1 MNAIYKVIWNDAI
14 RQYQV
19 VNELCRSRRKACS
32 VKAVHTESASGS
44 HSVVSSLKRGALIAG
59 TTLALLTAWAGA
71 AQANP
76 VNISGSFTWNIGTN
90 LITGADDPVFDL
102 SNTPVEDLP
111 GEDEVFRVYIGEN
124 TTLIGFSENIQNQDE
139 SSTAGL
145 IYVPDG
151 YFQQWNPSSLVFNIN
166 GQDTN
171 ELTEGTTLA
180 DFTYALKG
188 NWDFSEDENGRLMV
202 GLSRQLRTIALK
214 SQIGVGQHIS
224 ASEQESA
231 DLSASITGSGNISFG
246 FTAQNEGQE
255 GWLILNDF
263 EDAQSANDYTGSTWV
278 GYNDQGQASDSVHLI
293 FGKDKAFG
301 NTNLLNVHENSEV
314 RFGGMEGDQAYTQ
327 TVGGLS
333 GAGTLALGSAAQLT
347 LAQSVQQGII
357 DNESDKIAIQND
369 ITGTGATGSTSGAV
383 FNIELS
389 GEVGGYEVVFADQD
403 VDGEDFT
410 GLITLKNG
418 AVTAY
423 RDDRSDSVG
432 DYDFEKVNQILTGS
446 TLQLKDNAWLKIDET
461 GSVNN
466 LIVSNGVGGL
476 EYSGLANVGDDEYAL
491 KVTGDL
497 TLDGDA
503 TVYIEDLDFDLMKGE
518 AQDRNLLAADDG
530 FRTHLID
537 VEGTSITNG
546 HSFTLD
552 ERNQQENQVSYI
564 TQGEGENKE
573 TVAKGTWEL
582 ENTLRDNG
590 DGTFDLAY
598 TLTKVEV
605 LDGKTLQLTGE
616 ANATEVQNF
625 IAQITDADGTGN
637 VEFSAGEGASGSGT
651 VIEVGYQS
659 GEGVDAVYNDYTG
672 TTTVTEGTTVVLI
685 RDSGFGDTS
694 ELLAQGDVTLSDGIK
709 QTIHGINSNGSGTI
723 TLNEN
728 SELTLDADSAQTINN
743 VIAGTGDL
751 IVDLGSSG
759 NSLIFKNDQ
768 QGNRFTGDLT
778 LSNGRFSLG
787 EGQNADIAANAGIVL
802 NSGAAFDLGT
812 GSQTIK
818 ELTVKESARLE
829 SSALVIG
836 SQTPAH
842 TVDGNI
848 QLNADTTLTLTGISV
863 EEDLSLVDYD
873 GASHAQQFI
882 SGTAVVG
889 SGTIELAGSG
899 NFDLENL
906 KLDYT
911 QEGEVVAE
919 TVWKVGNQLTP
930 SGNGL
935 DVGVELTEIKLI
947 GNTIISGT
955 GTDNELSALISD
967 SASGGAHSLQFSTAE
982 ENGSA
987 TFIVNYEGGNTY
999 TGATTVDSDVSV
1011 VLAVNSGFGTT
1022 SLLTVADSGSVTLQ
1036 SGVSQTVKGLS
1047 GSGTIALNEGA
1058 TFTLSQ
1064 TGNAEVGNLLS
1075 GVGTFQVDLG
1085 GVGYELSFTNSGAS
1099 GFAGTVELSN
1109 GFLSL
1114 DSENVTQSV
1123 MDGASLVLGS
1133 GGMLSVAGTSSYQ
1146 AKIGSLVMNAGSQ
1159 LSFGTIDFGAAKDTP
1174 QLNVSGALTISG
1186 SGTLTVG
1193 EILLDGTMDILTANT
1208 VGLKQ
1213 LLVEASGG
1221 ISGYENLSLPELTD
1235 KSEIANTVG
1244 GETVAYGVWS
1254 KEGNGFTVEDNSKL
1268 YAALKLTEIQLAA
1281 DDGTGLILDLTD
1293 QNASLD
1299 AKLTNY
1305 GDIAGDLTLSGPGNI
1320 TITNAANDF
1329 TGGLYVESGAKVTLG
1344 ATGVLGS
1351 SGTQA
1356 SLLEIS
1362 GNGSQVNF
1370 NGTTQYLSALNT
1382 SVADA
1387 LTGSGSLTLDGS
1399 VLTSGIQ
1406 GANSSLTADVSLK
1419 NGHTLV
1425 LNDVFGIGSAG
1436 TVHIE
1441 GTTDKLV
1448 LEGASGGFG
1457 KVVSGNGTVELTSGS
1472 AVNIPAENGPDNSH
1486 FSGTWVIGGDEA
1498 GNSATLSVSR
1508 DNGSFFNSA
1517 LGSDATVELGE
1528 NGKLRI
1534 EGNGSGYGT
1543 ISLSQTFAGSG
1554 VIEVV
1559 NTSSHTSPFSF
1570 EFSTTWDPDA
1580 FDGTLS
1586 LSSNQ
1591 LSMDVGGNAN
1601 TGGSNNAHNL
1611 ANADLIL
1618 SNGAIINVNGD
1629 VKTFDRVSSSDN
1641 GTFKLSGLGFS
1652 SPDAVIDG
1660 ISKLTVGSID
1670 LADGQK
1676 LTLQVNDL
1684 SENADL
1690 LGSVRQSSLISGG
1703 INPFQ
1708 TLIATEDGIELN
1720 GGTFDEH
1727 FVFSGVDDSKSYTQ
1741 DISDGNNT
1749 VASGYYKIKLA
1760 QGNNGNDL
1768 GIQYT
1773 LDRIDILDTQTLTLS
1788 ETGFLDAQITSSGN
1802 GNLTIAST
1810 GDISLTNGE
1819 NTYTGNTT
1827 IDAGGRLVATQGAL
1841 GQTDELFVSGTYVN
1855 SGANTVNRLDVGSSG
1870 QLELDA
1876 DLTLSHSDDASSV
1889 IAGSLTGSS
1898 GINVSQG
1905 ELSITEN
1912 TGSSGY
1918 SGAVSLGTV
1927 GGEDGTLVLNG
1938 AYGLDNGS
1946 IVFNTAASEVKI
1958 NDEENV
1964 LFTNE
1969 MSGTGVINVTLAG
1982 NDFAFGSEQTNLS
1995 GGSSLILNQARFDLT
2010 ASAENDNDEVAE
2022 KLYITLNNG
2031 STLANDGLADKTILG
2046 LTLNGGTVDFGAL
2059 ESGAGQISL
2068 SGGKLVIA
2076 KDTTNTIAMDSQGLT
2091 SESGDRTLTDSG
2103 AELLAGGLF
2112 DLTLFEQVGSIDADR
2127 ATADDSGNQKIK
2139 SGLQTSG
2146 FSGSTENLF
2155 QDADGDGAR
2164 DDYVAT
2170 MTRDDGAFYYNDA
2183 KDSVFLQYTFKEIKL
2198 LWENADQGLTI
2209 DGTGDENAQLSARV
2223 TGKGNL
2229 RLGGTILISGASS
2242 VNDYTGRTYILDDA
2256 EITVGQDSGFGVT
2269 KELNIAKSGK
2279 ATIADGISQTVGSL
2293 TDSGSLVLGSG
2304 AQFTVDNGLYKDD
2317 RLEAIAIENTIAGN
2331 EGAQFTIDAD
2341 GASVSFTNSNELTGT
2356 TFELQNAQFAID
2368 NTDSFNY
2375 GTAAS
2380 SKDLVLGVGTTVTM
2394 TADDTAYSFNELS
2407 FSSGGLSV
2415 NGVTLTPSDS
2425 AAATNAVIETGVLDV
2440 TNGGTLS
2447 VAAEIDDSFDLLVND
2462 SDEYASTVI
2471 KYGSLKG
2478 DSGSLTDT
2486 PTLAESAIQ
2495 NDDDQIVA
2503 YIGWDGD
2510 VIWTP
2515 EEGGSS
2521 GYVGMEYHVDEVRL
2535 YDDAEGS
2542 QGLVLTAQ
2550 DGNTDDWSALTATV
2564 VDYSQTKA
2572 GTITFAGTNAI
2583 TIGDETHQEAN
2594 TYTGRTNVVS
2604 GASVTFAKDAA
2615 FGQTRY
2621 LAIDENSTVHLNGHE
2636 QTVGELDIA
2645 SGSAIEGEGTLTL
2658 GSSVYANNTSTVFG
2672 TSSNL
2677 TGTVALT
2684 NGHVLTMDAAEGLG
2698 TTGTFSLAADTEVL
2712 VQNDINTSDAHGT
2725 FGKSMSG
2732 EGSVVFES
2740 STYIDIT
2747 GNNAAFTGDW
2757 MLKSGSTAFVS
2768 GTETLTADELL
2779 GSGGKVTLDGANDV
2793 LQVSQSSGNVELDNV
2808 FAGAGRLEVLG
2819 TGEDTDQSFSFSS
2832 TWENPADFTGT
2843 LSLKNGIDM
2852 TVGGVVGSIGANN
2865 AANLTNADLELDNS
2879 VTLTVAQQ
2887 ATVVDTFDELLVN
2900 GGTISFAGEFGL
2912 GVSPSAL
2919 AQLQVGSLSGSG
2931 NIALAIP
2938 SGNGETVDQTIE
2950 QNELLTVDKAGAG
2963 LFQALITVDS
2973 GSVSADGW
2981 TLNGS
2986 DETSGEGLRQAVTAG
3001 IDPVAHAIYDYRL
3014 TTGDIDQGTDNALG
3028 VGYDLTAVDILDGK
3042 TLTLSDSGALGATI
3056 ENSSGAGNLTITGQ
3070 IELTGQNTYSGAT
3083 LVSGSNA
3090 ELTVSASGLGSTSSL
3105 TLETGVAFF
3114 NAGANA
3120 VGYLDAVGAGITLN
3134 NVFTVKGTSDSRIE
3148 GGTVNGNGAFN
3159 FDASTL
3165 EVIGTVN
3172 GDYSGLITL
3181 GSGSSAAHL
3190 QFTNADGLG
3199 SGTVEFANDE
3209 STVIVS
3215 GSASTTLTNTYSGN
3229 GQIDVDLGGSG
3240 HLFAFSQ
3247 GQTSGAFTGMLS
3259 LTEAGYNLYEDNGV
3273 LTKATLETGV
3283 DSLITVNSDA
3293 NIGDRQVGSLSLN
3306 GGRIDFGEL
3315 SFGSESGQIVV
3326 SKDGQFGIRTDGSNN
3341 NTTINV
3347 SLADSTDAAAS
3358 TIFDANN
3365 HQSILLIED
3374 FDATDQSLEGLIL
3387 GDSEGLTQ
3395 NVIQSGRGAED
3406 DLTAL
3411 LTYASGALTGT
3422 TSGIEA
3428 GWTLTQIELK
3438 DASGEGLLVDASGET
3453 GESGT
3458 ISALIS
3464 GNGNLEIG
3472 GGTVSLNQANTYV
3485 GTTTVSGEARLVLEN
3500 ASALGNSGNALI
3512 VKDLAYADF
3521 GNQSVSIG
3529 SIQVGENAQFN
3540 VRDSNTLTL
3549 TSGNSLIESA
3559 NTHIVSGSIAVENNA
3574 SLKLRNENALGALRV
3589 TVAEG
3594 AEVLFSQMGEADRYA
3609 RIQNSLSGSGTY
3621 VIGDGENEAYVQLL
3635 QGQTIAGTIRVE
3647 DDGHLRVNTQSDSKP
3662 AIGSA
3667 ALSIL
3672 EGGYAELN
3680 GAGGWTLDNALTVA
3694 EGAELAVSA
3703 GGIEN
3708 TFAFGNAG
3716 QSVSGTVSFADLR
3729 YELSGGS
3736 MSVLS
3741 NAAVR
3746 AGDQTH
3752 VIVATGNAP
3761 QQVKDF
3767 TLGSGAQITFA
3778 GTLGVDNVDT
3788 TVLGQMQVTGSLTLE
3803 SGSTVHVNLDENASA
3818 SSSISQLALVST
3830 ALSGTFQNLI
3840 SANTVEGSAVGTDG
3854 EITGIA
3860 LTDTDGD
3867 PFGQVTGAIYDA
3879 DNTKVATGYFGAN
3892 LLVKDQ
3898 DSGQSFGVQYGLQSI
3913 DIEGA
3918 LEISESGTFAVD
3930 ITSNAGTGS
3939 LTVSAGGE
3947 GLTLSG
3953 DNSYTV
3959 ATYVSGTLTA
3969 EAGALGQTQL
3979 LDISDGAI
3987 FTNAGANTVGRLDSQ
4002 GTLVLNDALT
4012 VTNATPGG
4020 SQIDGTVSGS
4030 EALTIESG
4038 SLVSS
4043 ATNTNSYTGDV
4054 TLGTTQNAASM
4065 TLEASAGAHFGSRT
4079 IRFANED
4086 SALALNTSGASV
4098 LGNLLSGTGQVSVS
4112 GTSGESFAFRDD
4124 QTAGDWKGKLTLTNV
4139 AYDFT
4144 NNANDILS
4152 NVSLT
4157 VNGTTFVVNDA
4168 EETATRK
4175 VNGMSLEG
4183 GTIQFGTIGNGDG
4196 YIDLQ
4201 GQTLSTSADSQTRLD
4216 AATTFAVRDDASGS
4230 AAFEGVADETLLLI
4244 GNAATGTTED
4254 VLDGLTFGETDR
4266 DFTRD
4271 LRQDG
4276 TVTAR
4281 IHGTID
4287 GLELT
4292 TNEDGTKNIEA
4303 GLTNSV
4309 LELVADQTY
4318 GVYAQGEIA
4327 LQVSGAGNLGAYNDL
4342 TLSNNANNYTGNTTV
4357 SGDGVTLTLAND
4369 GALGQSDSHTDKLT
4383 INSGAA
4389 VDFGVTSQVIG
4400 SIDATGDGALVSAKN
4415 TAGKLTIA
4423 NGGTIDGVNADFGT
4437 DIELAVGSAH
4447 LTLKNAQALGSASVN
4462 LLGDGTDVVL
4472 SGVSGQFVNDISGSG
4487 GLTVADES
4495 SVALAGANGFTG
4507 DLTVE
4512 TESTVTA
4519 SGDVFSHIG
4528 TGDIVL
4534 GGQADFTQTDF
4545 SSSDVWKW
4553 NRTVSGYGV
4562 LNLSTDGAHE
4572 LVLESGFAN
4581 FAGTLSLG
4589 DLSLSLSSG
4598 GRALQSLET
4607 FSGSAIKHMVLESG
4621 ADLHLDGE
4629 TKLTSQADAFDV
4641 TMKSG
4646 GSFVFEGIAVPGA
4659 EDAAT
4664 NTTHLTVG
4672 GTLKLEKG
4680 FELSLSTQEGAKV
4693 DPTNG
4698 KSLLEQDDDGMT
4710 IDVIAANDIQGDVS
4724 QGKVTLDG
4732 GGDTTFEIVNA
4743 EGTTVADGYYGFDIV
4758 SGSSGGLDTISLEYK
4773 LDRVEIRGG
4782 ETLELKGEGDAS
4794 LDSNTL
4800 KAEVTGSG
4808 DLSIAGNVT
4817 LDAANSYTGETIV
4830 TAGSKLYANENALG
4844 TVDGTLSAV
4853 TSNLRV
4859 EEGGEALIN
4868 GFNTVEGLEI
4878 KKGGTLTIGSSS
4890 GAVPENPVM
4899 LTLKSDESAGSRL
4912 DGTLNGTGTIKVVGS
4927 GDVDDDD
4934 NPADL
4939 TIVGSQGDFLGD
4951 LVLDSGAWID
4961 LAANSLNIF
4970 GSSSSDASNRILVS
4984 EDSLLTI
4991 HSNNNHDASFGG
5003 VFEDGLGGKGGRI
5016 EVTLASADNDFTFS
5030 DRQAEVVFTGTFAL
5044 EQGTIDLGNLYS
5056 TTVTD
5061 ASHNA
5066 LDDAT
5071 LELGANGKA
5080 ILRAS
5085 TSQTSED
5092 TLLGG
5097 LTMRG
5102 GTIEFGSI
5110 NYEAGD
5116 DSSVSGAHASHIDLG
5131 GDGILDLYAPVT
5143 GDDGGVSQS
5152 TITIA
5157 QNETNRISDA
5167 GSELLAADDGT
5178 RIVLIHGIGSLYAD
5192 GTDVTDRADEYGAIL
5207 NDYLHLENDAAET
5220 QLLEQAI
5227 ESGESTAYAQVAE
5240 VVRTFADELTFGK
5253 SNLEGEE
5260 DNYAVSLG
5268 YSVDRVGLLHQTAD
5282 ATADNFEDK
5291 TLWQGLTITTSEN
5304 ADRNT
5309 FEALITDASDGLAGN
5324 LVLKGNT
5331 QAAENVLT
5339 ISGETNTYTGKTWVT
5354 EGANIAFGVDNAF
5367 GKTEALR
5374 IESGSSVDLNG
5385 HSQTVGML
5393 FALGD
5398 DALKGASGSLT
5409 VSGEALILG
5418 ANQNYAGDIALNGH
5432 TSIKNAASLGTGTTS
5447 LGSNVTLEI
5456 SGASGSM
5463 TNVFKGDVST
5473 AINVQDDS
5481 AIVLNKDAI
5490 AAYEG
5495 TFGVA
5500 DNSTLDFTIAGG
5512 DAESDAA
5519 LGNLVTVAEDAQLT
5533 IRTDNG
5539 GGFYF
5544 GNLNSSIE
5552 GELVIENAKF
5562 AVPKPSEQGQ
5572 SVLKGAELTVGNKGD
5587 LVVSYAVGTDQV
5599 TDLTLGNGSSITFEG
5614 GATPGSAGADS
5625 DNGHVDLGTGKLT
5638 MGGDITVKVD
5648 VGGYVNADMVK
5659 DSQEAVTNLP
5669 LTATDL
5675 VAGTTDSVLANLIS
5689 GDYVADGEVRLE
5701 LEAIGGN
5708 YDVENDRLEVG
5719 IFNDAA
5725 NPDRVATGTYDYK
5738 VSIDEEGEN
5747 EGLNLSYGLVGVNI
5761 SGGKTLEL
5769 RGYEGEDFD
5778 NELAVAI
5785 EGDGSLMITS
5795 GTVSITG
5802 ANTYK
5807 GETTVAAGAELMT
5820 SSNGSSL
5827 GSTSMLRV
5835 SSTGEGD
5842 NITGSTANI
5851 RGTETVGGLLV
5862 NAGSTLKLGHE
5873 AGGTSSEQTVF
5884 TIDSTVTDSHSVIA
5898 GTLEGGDDTK
5908 LVVKGNG
5915 DNTNADLTVQTA
5927 NKGFLGNI
5935 ELNRAHVKLES
5946 LYSLGVD
5953 GSVVFDKDSTL
5964 EISSSSADATT
5975 NDNHY
5980 GDGQTHNVHIFQNT
5994 LVGEGTLRVSLDN
6007 ADDYFDFDE
6016 SQYHYPSGEEQKFT
6030 GTLELESGI
6039 FKFTED
6045 NADVLQSVHVVLNE
6059 SGTLD
6064 ISANATNT
6072 VDRTMRGL
6080 TLEGGTLEFGSLSI
6094 DRVNSESMSAHID
6107 LMGNNLTLVDSEH
6120 KASISFDQNA
6130 ANNLSSSGSEVVN
6143 ASDSD
6148 GSKIVLIHD
6157 IGDLKIRDASGAEH
6171 NIGSADNL
6179 NDYFELDLADTST
6192 AQTLKQALTTAGPD
6206 GELTDVAVVHRNFG
6220 AFGYENLADVNLGNA
6235 VYVGYKIDSIEL
6247 IHSAPTTATG
6257 DTLWEGL
6264 IVSTSEASHE
6274 LRAQITGHGNL
6285 VIANGT
6291 GGTLV
6296 MGVDDDNSANDNSY
6310 TGRTWVQAG
6319 ASVAFAADNAFGSTS
6334 ALRIDAGANVDLG
6347 AFEQTVGNLYANSD
6361 NALSGGD
6368 DSLLVVTGNAEISGT
6383 NENFTGTIVFN
6394 SNDALTGFV
6403 TEVDGLGDKVVI
6415 GEKYTLEVTDQDP
6428 NSESGTIDLSSDLVD
6443 YEPGHGGVLAIGSID
6458 TSVTGSTPIELTG
6471 QNSGFSGTIRV
6482 HDGWSL
6488 DATVNEGESIEDRLG
6503 TGMLHLVT
6511 NGSAAIDFNGQAVH
6525 WNHEVSGGGNL
6536 MISADANQS
6545 VDFEDGLDNFSGAV
6559 TIGGGSLDL
6568 AGNKE
6573 NLGNA
6578 SGIAAEGEDTKFHV
6592 SSDGSLEFGKNVVVS
6607 DGASLVFDDAINF
6620 SEQADPE
6627 LEIDGTLSL
6636 NDATV
6641 KVTMEGDVEIGDQPD
6656 GSLDMGAI
6664 TLADEGEIEYVIAE
6678 ADRIER
6684 GNYKLEIAGPSGALT
6699 TDVAITDNG
6708 RTVATGTYDFG
6719 LSVARGE
6726 EKDSLGLSY
6735 QLTAV
6740 DIHGGETLRLA
6751 GADDNTALADR
6762 DNASVFSADI
6772 KGAGNLSLVTGE
6784 LTLTGDNTY
6793 YGETTIGADGA
6804 QAVLTVG
6811 EGSSL
6816 GTTSAVTVNAS
6827 SALVNESTKTTAS
6840 RITVAEGGA
6849 LNLDAWREQSGLRKV
6864 SRLELTNGASV
6875 INGTFFGEGEL
6886 VLSNDASVDI
6896 NNMADYEYT
6905 GRVTVGEDARYA
6917 LHAEEGTTFEVR
6929 NDFSAKHDNNGNQ
6942 IENAGT
6948 VAFDGN
6954 GATFNLQGS
6963 ASGFTNGTFSL
6974 GDDVTLTASN
6984 IDAIGGEGSTM
6995 LITTADEND
7004 SAVFRFAYDEVE
7016 TDLYLA
7022 LTQTMTKGI
7031 TFEKTGDGVVELSD
7045 NAMGAGEVDV
7055 KAGGI
7060 LFGTAKTTDAY
7071 NTALTVESGG
7081 WAAGFGGVSGLTV
7094 QREGSFYVGG
7104 RSGYN
7109 SILNGVSTLAEGDE
7123 ESGTNTVKFTVKGGV
7138 SNSGVIYVGNKT
7150 TEGAAPA
7157 DEGAIGNELVI
7168 EGDYNVTASDNG
7180 GILDMNAVI
7189 AGNDDSKADHV
7200 TITGKIN
7207 GNGYVDVNYDST
7219 VSTGGTLE
7227 YLGLVKVE
7235 GGDDGD
7241 SLRLKDTIKIG
7252 DLWYRLMWSSDQNEY
7267 YLQSSVT
7274 DPGDKPWDT
7283 EDVENVNA
7291 GTRSALAFMQAQA
7304 FDLSL
7309 RGHLGE
7315 TLYVD
7320 PVTGEQRKSS
7330 FWMVQRGDWTKFSNA
7345 SGQMDADG
7353 NLYTTHLG
7361 TDLFKRE
7368 TDGATFR
7375 WGVLAGFA
7383 DGDFDVSSNVDGK
7396 SSKGSFRGYSAG
7408 LYMTAESKAE
7418 SGPFLGL
7425 QLRWNRFDSEV
7436 GQDDYD
7442 VNGLS
7447 LTAEASWD
7455 QLLSKGITD
7464 GGRNYEWRLEPHVR
7478 AYWTNFGDPDDWTSS
7493 LGETYS
7499 SDFDNGLLVRV
7510 GARTKIQ
7517 TTLGT
7522 GPAWQAYAEA
7532 NWVYNNGDY
7541 STTMSTKYGDVTST
7555 QNGAEFAEFRL
7566 GFEAQF
7572 TTNVN
7577 VWLEGHHQTGSDDY
7591 ESTGAM
7597 FGFKYMW

>member
-1 MNAIYKVIWNDAI
+1 
-14 RQYQV
+14 
-19 VNELCRSRRKACS
+19 
-32 VKAVHTESASGS
+32 
-44 HSVVSSLKRGALIAG
+44 
-59 TTLALLTAWAGA
+59 
-71 AQANP
+71 
-76 VNISGSFTWNIGTN
+76 
-90 LITGADDPVFDL
+90 
-102 SNTPVEDLP
+102 
-111 GEDEVFRVYIGEN
+111 
-124 TTLIGFSENIQNQDE
+124 
-139 SSTAGL
+139 
-145 IYVPDG
+145 
-151 YFQQWNPSSLVFNIN
+151 
-166 GQDTN
+166 
-171 ELTEGTTLA
+171 
-180 DFTYALKG
+180 
-188 NWDFSEDENGRLMV
+188 MV

-552 ERNQQENQVSYI
+552 ERNQRENQVSNI

-582 ENTLRDNG
+582 EDTLRDNG

-616 ANATEVQNF
+616 ADATEVQNF

-659 GEGVDAVYNDYTG
+659 GEGEDAVYNDYTG

-743 VIAGTGDL
+743 VVAGTGDF

-759 NSLIFKNDQ
+759 NNLIFKNDQ

-802 NSGAAFDLGT
+802 KSGAAFDLGT

-818 ELTVKESARLE
+818 ELTVNESARLE

-1351 SGTQA
+1351 SGTHA

-1508 DNGSFFNSA
+1508 ENGSFFNSA

-1652 SPDAVIDG
+1652 SPDAVIVG

-1760 QGNNGNDL
+1760 LGNNGNDL

-1876 DLTLSHSDDASSV
+1876 DLTLSHSGDASSV

-2198 LWENADQGLTI
+2198 LWENANQGLTI

-2269 KELNIAKSGK
+2269 KELNIAESGK

-2317 RLEAIAIENTIAGN
+2317 RLEAIAIGNTIAGN

-2341 GASVSFTNSNELTGT
+2341 GASVSFTKSNKKLTGT

-2380 SKDLVLGVGTTVTM
+2380 SKDFVLGVGTTVTM

-2425 AAATNAVIETGVLDV
+2425 AAATNAVIETYVLDV

-2447 VAAEIDDSFDLLVND
+2447 VAAEIDDSFDLLAND

-2698 TTGTFSLAADTEVL
+2698 TSGTFSLAADTEVL

-2852 TVGGVVGSIGANN
+2852 TVGGVVGANN

-2887 ATVVDTFDELLVN
+2887 ATVVNTFDELLVN

-2950 QNELLTVDKAGAG
+2950 QNELLTVDKAGAA

-3159 FDASTL
+3159 LDASTL

-3172 GDYSGLITL
+3172 GDYSGFITL

-4693 DPTNG
+4693 DPTNDM
-4698 KSLLEQDDDGMT
+4698 SLLEQDDDGMT

-5102 GTIEFGSI
+5102 GAIEFGSI

-5587 LVVSYAVGTDQV
+5587 LVVSHAVGTDQV

-6264 IVSTSEASHE
+6264 TVSTSEASHE

-6740 DIHGGETLRLA
+6740 DIRGGETLRLA

-6793 YGETTIGADGA
+6793 SGETTIGADGA

-6827 SALVNESTKTTAS
+6827 SALVNESTKTTVS

-7566 GFEAQF
+7566 GLEAQF

>member
-59 TTLALLTAWAGA
+59 TTLAMLTAWVGA

-151 YFQQWNPSSLVFNIN
+151 YLQKWNPSSLVFNIN

-171 ELTEGTTLA
+171 KFTEGTALA
-180 DFTYALKG
+180 DFTYALNG
-188 NWDFSEDENGRLMV
+188 NWDFSEDGRLMV

-389 GEVGGYEVVFADQD
+389 GEVGGYEVIFADQD

-552 ERNQQENQVSYI
+552 ERNQQKNQVSDI

-582 ENTLRDNG
+582 EDTLRDNG

-818 ELTVKESARLE
+818 ELTVNESARLE

-848 QLNADTTLTLTGISV
+848 QLKADTTLTLTGISV

-1058 TFTLSQ
+1058 TLTLSQ

-1351 SGTQA
+1351 SGTHA

-1498 GNSATLSVSR
+1498 GNSATLAVSR
-1508 DNGSFFNSA
+1508 ENGSFFNSA

-1618 SNGAIINVNGD
+1618 SNGAIVNVNGD

-1727 FVFSGVDDSKSYTQ
+1727 FVLSGVDDSKSYTQ

-1760 QGNNGNDL
+1760 LGNNGNDL

-1773 LDRIDILDTQTLTLS
+1773 LDRIDILGTQTLTLS
-1788 ETGFLDAQITSSGN
+1788 ETGSLDAQITSSGN

-1889 IAGSLTGSS
+1889 IAGSLTGSG
-1898 GINVSQG
+1898 GIKVSQG

-1938 AYGLDNGS
+1938 AYGLGSGS

-1982 NDFAFGSEQTNLS
+1982 NDFAFGSEQTYLS

-2068 SGGKLVIA
+2068 SGGKLVIK

-2112 DLTLFEQVGSIDADR
+2112 DLTLFEQVGPIDADL
-2127 ATADDSGNQKIK
+2127 ATADDSGNQKIE

-2183 KDSVFLQYTFKEIKL
+2183 KDSVFLQYTFKEINL
-2198 LWENADQGLTI
+2198 LWENANQGLTI

-2223 TGKGNL
+2223 TGEGNL

-2269 KELNIAKSGK
+2269 KELNIAESGK

-2293 TDSGSLVLGSG
+2293 TGSGSLVLGSG
-2304 AQFTVDNGLYKDD
+2304 AQFTVDKGLYKDD
-2317 RLEAIAIENTIAGN
+2317 RLEAIAINNTIAGN

-2341 GASVSFTNSNELTGT
+2341 GASVSFTNSNTLTGT

-2368 NTDSFNY
+2368 NTDGFNY

-2380 SKDLVLGVGTTVTM
+2380 SKDFVLGVGTTVTM

-2425 AAATNAVIETGVLDV
+2425 AAATNAVIETDVLDV

-2684 NGHVLTMDAAEGLG
+2684 NGHVLTMNAAEGLG
-2698 TTGTFSLAADTEVL
+2698 TSGTFSLAADTEVL

-2852 TVGGVVGSIGANN
+2852 TVGGVVGANN

-2887 ATVVDTFDELLVN
+2887 ATVVNTFDELLVN

-3159 FDASTL
+3159 LDASTL

-3199 SGTVEFANDE
+3199 SGTVAFANDE

-3959 ATYVSGTLTA
+3959 ATYVSGNLTA

-4030 EALTIESG
+4030 GALTIESG

-4934 NPADL
+4934 NSADL

-6264 IVSTSEASHE
+6264 TVSTSEASHE

-6383 NENFTGTIVFN
+6383 NENFTGTLVFN
-6394 SNDALTGFV
+6394 SNDATTGFV
-6403 TEVDGLGDKVVI
+6403 DEVEGLGKTVVL
-6415 GEKYTLEVTDQDP
+6415 GGKYMLEVTDQDQA
-6428 NSESGTIDLSSDLVD
+6428 GTGPIELASDITD
-6443 YEPGHGGVLAIGSID
+6443 YIAGEGGVLSIGSID
-6458 TSVTGSTPIELTG
+6458 AGSTGSRPIALTG
-6471 QNSGFSGTIRV
+6471 DNSGFSGTIRV

-6488 DATVNEGESIEDRLG
+6488 SAAVDKDISDRLG
-6503 TGMLHLVT
+6503 TGSLDLIQ
-6511 NGSAAIDFNGQAVH
+6511 NGSAVIDFVGQNVS
-6525 WNHEVSGGGNL
+6525 WNHVVTGDGRL
-6536 MISADANQS
+6536 TVSADKDSS
-6545 VDFEDGLDNFSGAV
+6545 VSIEGGLENFSGTLA
-6559 TIGGGSLDL
+6559 IGGGAFNL

-6740 DIHGGETLRLA
+6740 DIRGGETLRLE

-6793 YGETTIGADGA
+6793 SGETTIGADGA

-6827 SALVNESTKTTAS
+6827 SALVNESTKTTVS

-7447 LTAEASWD
+7447 ITAEASWD

-7566 GFEAQF
+7566 GLEAQF

>member
-19 VNELCRSRRKACS
+19 VNELCRSCRKACS

-59 TTLALLTAWAGA
+59 TTLAMLTAWVGA

-188 NWDFSEDENGRLMV
+188 NWDFSEDGDGRLMV

-552 ERNQQENQVSYI
+552 ERNQRENQVSNI

-582 ENTLRDNG
+582 EDTLRDNG

-659 GEGVDAVYNDYTG
+659 GEGEDAVYNDYTG

-743 VIAGTGDL
+743 VVAGTGDF

-759 NSLIFKNDQ
+759 NNLIFKNDQ

-802 NSGAAFDLGT
+802 KSGAAFDLGT

-818 ELTVKESARLE
+818 ELTVNESARLE

-1351 SGTQA
+1351 SGTHA

-1508 DNGSFFNSA
+1508 ENGSFFNSA

-1652 SPDAVIDG
+1652 SPDAVIVG

-1760 QGNNGNDL
+1760 LGNNGNDL

-1827 IDAGGRLVATQGAL
+1827 IDADGRLVATQGAL

-1876 DLTLSHSDDASSV
+1876 DLTLSHSGDASSV

-2127 ATADDSGNQKIK
+2127 ATADDSGNQKIE

-2198 LWENADQGLTI
+2198 LWENANQGLTI

-2269 KELNIAKSGK
+2269 KELNIAESGK

-2317 RLEAIAIENTIAGN
+2317 RLEAIAIGNTIAGN

-2341 GASVSFTNSNELTGT
+2341 GASVSFTKSNTLTGT

-2368 NTDSFNY
+2368 NTDSSNY

-2380 SKDLVLGVGTTVTM
+2380 SKDFVLGVGTTVTM

-2425 AAATNAVIETGVLDV
+2425 AAATNAVIETYVLDV

-2447 VAAEIDDSFDLLVND
+2447 VAAEIDDSFDLLAND

-2698 TTGTFSLAADTEVL
+2698 TSGTFSLAADTEVL

-2852 TVGGVVGSIGANN
+2852 TVGGVVGANN

-2887 ATVVDTFDELLVN
+2887 ATVVNTFDELLVN

-3014 TTGDIDQGTDNALG
+3014 TTGDIDQETDNALG

-3159 FDASTL
+3159 LDASTL

-4698 KSLLEQDDDGMT
+4698 KSLLKQDDDGMT

-6264 IVSTSEASHE
+6264 TVSTSEASHE

-6383 NENFTGTIVFN
+6383 NENFTGTLVFN
-6394 SNDALTGFV
+6394 SNDATTGFV
-6403 TEVDGLGDKVVI
+6403 DEVEGLGKTVVL
-6415 GEKYTLEVTDQDP
+6415 GGKYMLEVTDQDQA
-6428 NSESGTIDLSSDLVD
+6428 GTGPIELASDITD
-6443 YEPGHGGVLAIGSID
+6443 YIAGEGGVLSIGSID
-6458 TSVTGSTPIELTG
+6458 AGSTGSRPIALTG
-6471 QNSGFSGTIRV
+6471 DNSGFSGTIRV

-6488 DATVNEGESIEDRLG
+6488 SAAVDKDISDRLG
-6503 TGMLHLVT
+6503 TGSLDLIQ
-6511 NGSAAIDFNGQAVH
+6511 NGSAVIDFVGQNVS
-6525 WNHEVSGGGNL
+6525 WNHVVTGDGRL
-6536 MISADANQS
+6536 TVSADKDSS
-6545 VDFEDGLDNFSGAV
+6545 VSIEGGLENFSGTLA
-6559 TIGGGSLDL
+6559 IGGGAFNL

-6740 DIHGGETLRLA
+6740 DIRGGETLRLA

-6793 YGETTIGADGA
+6793 SGETTIGADGA

-6827 SALVNESTKTTAS
+6827 SALVNESTKTTVS

-7566 GFEAQF
+7566 GLEAQF

>member
-1 MNAIYKVIWNDAI
+1 M
-14 RQYQV
+14 
-19 VNELCRSRRKACS
+19 
-32 VKAVHTESASGS
+32 
-44 HSVVSSLKRGALIAG
+44 
-59 TTLALLTAWAGA
+59 
-71 AQANP
+71 
-76 VNISGSFTWNIGTN
+76 
-90 LITGADDPVFDL
+90 
-102 SNTPVEDLP
+102 
-111 GEDEVFRVYIGEN
+111 
-124 TTLIGFSENIQNQDE
+124 
-139 SSTAGL
+139 
-145 IYVPDG
+145 
-151 YFQQWNPSSLVFNIN
+151 
-166 GQDTN
+166 
-171 ELTEGTTLA
+171 
-180 DFTYALKG
+180 
-188 NWDFSEDENGRLMV
+188 
-202 GLSRQLRTIALK
+202 
-214 SQIGVGQHIS
+214 
-224 ASEQESA
+224 
-231 DLSASITGSGNISFG
+231 
-246 FTAQNEGQE
+246 
-255 GWLILNDF
+255 
-263 EDAQSANDYTGSTWV
+263 
-278 GYNDQGQASDSVHLI
+278 
-293 FGKDKAFG
+293 
-301 NTNLLNVHENSEV
+301 
-314 RFGGMEGDQAYTQ
+314 
-327 TVGGLS
+327 
-333 GAGTLALGSAAQLT
+333 
-347 LAQSVQQGII
+347 
-357 DNESDKIAIQND
+357 
-369 ITGTGATGSTSGAV
+369 
-383 FNIELS
+383 
-389 GEVGGYEVVFADQD
+389 
-403 VDGEDFT
+403 
-410 GLITLKNG
+410 
-418 AVTAY
+418 
-423 RDDRSDSVG
+423 
-432 DYDFEKVNQILTGS
+432 
-446 TLQLKDNAWLKIDET
+446 
-461 GSVNN
+461 
-466 LIVSNGVGGL
+466 
-476 EYSGLANVGDDEYAL
+476 
-491 KVTGDL
+491 

-743 VIAGTGDL
+743 IIAGTGDL

-802 NSGAAFDLGT
+802 KSGAALDLGT

-818 ELTVKESARLE
+818 ELTVNESARLE

-1329 TGGLYVESGAKVTLG
+1329 TGGLYVENGAKVTLG

-1508 DNGSFFNSA
+1508 ENGSFFNSA

-1534 EGNGSGYGT
+1534 EGNGSEYGT

-1591 LSMDVGGNAN
+1591 LSMDVDGNAN

-1889 IAGSLTGSS
+1889 IAGSLTGSG

-2127 ATADDSGNQKIK
+2127 ATADDSGNQKIE

-2269 KELNIAKSGK
+2269 KELNIAESGK
-2279 ATIADGISQTVGSL
+2279 ATIADGISQAVGSL

-2317 RLEAIAIENTIAGN
+2317 RLEAIAIDNTIAGN

-2341 GASVSFTNSNELTGT
+2341 GASVSFTKSNKLTGT
-2356 TFELQNAQFAID
+2356 IFELQNAQFAID

-2380 SKDLVLGVGTTVTM
+2380 SKDFVLGVGTTVTM

-2425 AAATNAVIETGVLDV
+2425 AAATNAVIETVVLDV

-2447 VAAEIDDSFDLLVND
+2447 VAAEIDDSFDLLAND

-2698 TTGTFSLAADTEVL
+2698 TSGTFSLAADTEVL

-2852 TVGGVVGSIGANN
+2852 TVGGVVGANN

-2887 ATVVDTFDELLVN
+2887 ATVVNTFDELLVN

-3159 FDASTL
+3159 LDASTL

-3172 GDYSGLITL
+3172 GDYSGPITL

-3199 SGTVEFANDE
+3199 SGTVAFANDE

-3229 GQIDVDLGGSG
+3229 GQINVDLGGSG

-3374 FDATDQSLEGLIL
+3374 FDATDQSLKGLIL
-3387 GDSEGLTQ
+3387 GDSEVLTQ

-3959 ATYVSGTLTA
+3959 ATYVSGNLTA

-4002 GTLVLNDALT
+4002 GTLELNDALT

-4030 EALTIESG
+4030 GALTIESG

-4400 SIDATGDGALVSAKN
+4400 SIDATGDGALVSEKN

-4607 FSGSAIKHMVLESG
+4607 FSGSAIKHLVLESG

-4629 TKLTSQADAFDV
+4629 TTLTSQADAFDV

-4664 NTTHLTVG
+4664 NTTHLTVD
-4672 GTLKLEKG
+4672 GTLKLEKD

-4693 DPTNG
+4693 DPTYG

-4732 GGDTTFEIVNA
+4732 GRDTMFEIVNA

-4758 SGSSGGLDTISLEYK
+4758 SGSSGRLDTISLEYK
-4773 LDRVEIRGG
+4773 LDRVEIHGG
-4782 ETLELKGEGDAS
+4782 ETLELKGDGDAS

-4927 GDVDDDD
+4927 GDVDDD

-4984 EDSLLTI
+4984 EDSVLTI

-5030 DRQAEVVFTGTFAL
+5030 DKQAEVVFTGTFAL

-5178 RIVLIHGIGSLYAD
+5178 SIVLIHGIGSLYAD

-5291 TLWQGLTITTSEN
+5291 ALWQGLTITTSEN

-5432 TSIKNAASLGTGTTS
+5432 TSINNAASLGTGTAS

-5587 LVVSYAVGTDQV
+5587 LVVSHAVGTDQV

-5701 LEAIGGN
+5701 LEAIGGD

-6059 SGTLD
+6059 NGTLD
-6064 ISANATNT
+6064 ISANAENT

-6094 DRVNSESMSAHID
+6094 DRVNSESMSAHVD
-6107 LMGNNLTLVDSEH
+6107 LMGNNLTLVDTEN
-6120 KASISFDQNA
+6120 KVNISFVQNA

-6143 ASDSD
+6143 AADGD

-6179 NDYFELDLADTST
+6179 NDYFELDLADAST

-6220 AFGYENLADVNLGNA
+6220 AFGYENLADVNLGNS

-6264 IVSTSEASHE
+6264 TVSTSEASHE

-7396 SSKGSFRGYSAG
+7396 TSKGSFRGYSAG

-7566 GFEAQF
+7566 GLEAQF

>member
-1 MNAIYKVIWNDAI
+1 M
-14 RQYQV
+14 
-19 VNELCRSRRKACS
+19 
-32 VKAVHTESASGS
+32 
-44 HSVVSSLKRGALIAG
+44 
-59 TTLALLTAWAGA
+59 
-71 AQANP
+71 
-76 VNISGSFTWNIGTN
+76 
-90 LITGADDPVFDL
+90 
-102 SNTPVEDLP
+102 
-111 GEDEVFRVYIGEN
+111 
-124 TTLIGFSENIQNQDE
+124 
-139 SSTAGL
+139 
-145 IYVPDG
+145 
-151 YFQQWNPSSLVFNIN
+151 
-166 GQDTN
+166 
-171 ELTEGTTLA
+171 
-180 DFTYALKG
+180 
-188 NWDFSEDENGRLMV
+188 
-202 GLSRQLRTIALK
+202 
-214 SQIGVGQHIS
+214 
-224 ASEQESA
+224 
-231 DLSASITGSGNISFG
+231 
-246 FTAQNEGQE
+246 
-255 GWLILNDF
+255 
-263 EDAQSANDYTGSTWV
+263 
-278 GYNDQGQASDSVHLI
+278 
-293 FGKDKAFG
+293 
-301 NTNLLNVHENSEV
+301 
-314 RFGGMEGDQAYTQ
+314 
-327 TVGGLS
+327 
-333 GAGTLALGSAAQLT
+333 
-347 LAQSVQQGII
+347 
-357 DNESDKIAIQND
+357 
-369 ITGTGATGSTSGAV
+369 
-383 FNIELS
+383 
-389 GEVGGYEVVFADQD
+389 
-403 VDGEDFT
+403 
-410 GLITLKNG
+410 
-418 AVTAY
+418 
-423 RDDRSDSVG
+423 
-432 DYDFEKVNQILTGS
+432 
-446 TLQLKDNAWLKIDET
+446 
-461 GSVNN
+461 
-466 LIVSNGVGGL
+466 
-476 EYSGLANVGDDEYAL
+476 
-491 KVTGDL
+491 
-497 TLDGDA
+497 
-503 TVYIEDLDFDLMKGE
+503 
-518 AQDRNLLAADDG
+518 
-530 FRTHLID
+530 
-537 VEGTSITNG
+537 
-546 HSFTLD
+546 
-552 ERNQQENQVSYI
+552 
-564 TQGEGENKE
+564 
-573 TVAKGTWEL
+573 
-582 ENTLRDNG
+582 
-590 DGTFDLAY
+590 
-598 TLTKVEV
+598 TKVEV

-659 GEGVDAVYNDYTG
+659 GEGEDAVYNDYTG

-743 VIAGTGDL
+743 VVAGTGDF

-759 NSLIFKNDQ
+759 NNLIFKNDQ

-802 NSGAAFDLGT
+802 KSGAAFDLGT

-818 ELTVKESARLE
+818 ELTVNESARLE

-1064 TGNAEVGNLLS
+1064 TGDAEVGNLLS

-1351 SGTQA
+1351 SGTHA

-1508 DNGSFFNSA
+1508 ENGSFFNSA

-1652 SPDAVIDG
+1652 SPDAVIVG

-1760 QGNNGNDL
+1760 LGNNGNDL

-1827 IDAGGRLVATQGAL
+1827 IDADGRLVATQGAL

-1876 DLTLSHSDDASSV
+1876 DLTLSHSGDASSV
-1889 IAGSLTGSS
+1889 IAGSLTGSG

-2127 ATADDSGNQKIK
+2127 ATADDSGNQKIE

-2269 KELNIAKSGK
+2269 KELNIAESGK

-2317 RLEAIAIENTIAGN
+2317 RLEAIAIDNTIAGN

-2341 GASVSFTNSNELTGT
+2341 GASVSFTKSNKLTGT

-2380 SKDLVLGVGTTVTM
+2380 SKDFVLGVGTTVTM

-2425 AAATNAVIETGVLDV
+2425 VAATNAVIETDVLDV

-2698 TTGTFSLAADTEVL
+2698 TSGTFSLAADTEVL

-2832 TWENPADFTGT
+2832 TWGNPADFTGT

-2852 TVGGVVGSIGANN
+2852 TVGGVVGANN

-2887 ATVVDTFDELLVN
+2887 ATVVNTFDELLVN

-3056 ENSSGAGNLTITGQ
+3056 ENSSGAGNLTIKGQ

-3083 LVSGSNA
+3083 LVSGKNA

-3105 TLETGVAFF
+3105 TLETGAAFF

-3120 VGYLDAVGAGITLN
+3120 VGYLDAVGADITLN

-3159 FDASTL
+3159 LDASTL

-3172 GDYSGLITL
+3172 GDYRGLITL

-3199 SGTVEFANDE
+3199 TGTVAFANDE

-3680 GAGGWTLDNALTVA
+3680 GAGVWTLDNALTVA

-3708 TFAFGNAG
+3708 TFAFGDAG
-3716 QSVSGTVSFADLR
+3716 QSVFGTVSFADLR

-3930 ITSNAGTGS
+3930 ITSNAGIGS

-3959 ATYVSGTLTA
+3959 ATYVSGNLTA

-3979 LDISDGAI
+3979 LDISDGAT

-4002 GTLVLNDALT
+4002 GTLELNDALT

-4030 EALTIESG
+4030 GALTIESG

-4112 GTSGESFAFRDD
+4112 GTSGESFAFRDG
-4124 QTAGDWKGKLTLTNV
+4124 QNAGDWKGKLTLTNV

-4327 LQVSGAGNLGAYNDL
+4327 LQVSGAGNLGVYNDL

-4369 GALGQSDSHTDKLT
+4369 GALGQSDSHTDKFT

-4400 SIDATGDGALVSAKN
+4400 SIDATGDGALMSAEN

-4423 NGGTIDGVNADFGT
+4423 SGGTIDGVNADFGT
-4437 DIELAVGSAH
+4437 DIELAVGSAD

-4462 LLGDGTDVVL
+4462 FLGDGTDVVL

-4553 NRTVSGYGV
+4553 NRIVSGDGV

-4629 TKLTSQADAFDV
+4629 TTLTSQADAFDV

-4724 QGKVTLDG
+4724 KGKVTLDG

-5432 TSIKNAASLGTGTTS
+5432 TSINNAASLGTGTAS

-5587 LVVSYAVGTDQV
+5587 LVVSHAVGTDQV

-5701 LEAIGGN
+5701 LEAIGGD

-5761 SGGKTLEL
+5761 SGGKPLEL

-6059 SGTLD
+6059 NGTLD
-6064 ISANATNT
+6064 ISANAENT

-6094 DRVNSESMSAHID
+6094 DRVNSESMSAHVD
-6107 LMGNNLTLVDSEH
+6107 LMGNNLTLVDTEN
-6120 KASISFDQNA
+6120 KVNISFVQNA

-6143 ASDSD
+6143 AADGD

-6179 NDYFELDLADTST
+6179 NDYFELDLADAST

-6220 AFGYENLADVNLGNA
+6220 AFGYENLADVNLGNS

-6264 IVSTSEASHE
+6264 TVSTSEASHE

-6503 TGMLHLVT
+6503 TGTLHLVT

-6568 AGNKE
+6568 ASNKDK
-6573 NLGNA
+6573 LGGTTTVVA
-6578 SGIAAEGEDTKFHV
+6578 SG
-6592 SSDGSLEFGKNVVVS
+6592 SDASLRVESEEMLEFDRNVAVNG
-6607 DGASLVFDDAINF
+6607 GAALVFEDEMDFTSQDA
-6620 SEQADPE
+6620 PE
-6627 LEIDGTLSL
+6627 LSVDGTLSL
-6636 NDATV
+6636 ENARVD
-6641 KVTMEGDVEIGDQPD
+6641 VTMQGNVEIGDTPD
-6656 GSLDMGAI
+6656 GALDMTAV
-6664 TLADEGEIEYVIAE
+6664 TLADEGEISYVIAE
-6678 ADRIER
+6678 ADRIDL
-6684 GNYKLEIAGPSGALT
+6684 GNYELNIGLDQGET
-6699 TDVAITDNG
+6699 VQTDVLINDNG
-6708 RTVATGTYDFG
+6708 EEVATGTYDFG
-6719 LSVARGE
+6719 LSVERGTQAG
-6726 EKDSLGLSY
+6726 EKDSLGISY
-6735 QLTAV
+6735 QLSKV
-6740 DIHGGETLRLA
+6740 DIHDSKTLRLM
-6751 GADDNTALADR
+6751 GATDDTPSADR
-6762 DNASVFSADI
+6762 SNASVFNAAITGSGALALEAGELKLTGNNSYSGETI
-6772 KGAGNLSLVTGE
+6772 IGAG
-6784 LTLTGDNTY
+6784 
-6793 YGETTIGADGA
+6793 GA

-6811 EGSSL
+6811 AGSSL
-6816 GTTSAVTVNAS
+6816 GSTSAVTVNTE
-6827 SALVNESTKTTAS
+6827 SALVNESKETTAG
-6840 RITVAEGGA
+6840 RIEVAAGGA
-6849 LNLDAWREQSGLRKV
+6849 LNLSAWREQNGDITKSQ
-6864 SRLELTNGASV
+6864 LELTSGTSE
-6875 INGTFFGEGEL
+6875 INGTIFGEGDL
-6886 VLSNDASVDI
+6886 VLSNDVSVNV
-6896 NNMADYEYT
+6896 NNMTDYDFT
-6905 GRVTVGEDARYA
+6905 GEVTVGEKGRYA
-6917 LHAEEGTTFEVR
+6917 FNAQSGGTFDVR
-6929 NDFSAKHDNNGNQ
+6929 NDFAAKYDEEGNL
-6942 IENAGT
+6942 IETAGT
-6948 VAFDGN
+6948 VAFNGS
-6954 GATFNLQGS
+6954 GATFNLEGS
-6963 ASGFTNGTFSL
+6963 ASDFTDGTFLL
-6974 GDDVTLTASN
+6974 GDNVTLKATDINAL
-6984 IDAIGGEGSTM
+6984 GGKDSTM
-6995 LITTADEND
+6995 TITTQDAEEKATLIFDY
-7004 SAVFRFAYDEVE
+7004 AQVE
-7016 TDLYLA
+7016 TDRYLTM
-7022 LTQTMTKGI
+7022 TQTMTSGI
-7031 TFEKTGDGVVELSD
+7031 TFEKSGDGVLELSD
-7045 NAMGAGEVDV
+7045 ASLGAGAIDV
-7055 KAGGI
+7055 QGGGVF
-7060 LFGTAKTTDAY
+7060 FGTAGSDAFY
-7071 NTALTVESGG
+7071 DTELTVSSGA
-7081 WAAGFGGVSGLTV
+7081 WAAGFGGVNALNVAADST
-7094 QREGSFYVGG
+7094 FYVGG
-7104 RSGYN
+7104 RTGYN
-7109 SILNGVSTLAEGDE
+7109 SIVSAAGVSTQAETSEDGKTVAFTVGQE
-7123 ESGTNTVKFTVKGGV
+7123 GGSGTVVNNAGGTIV
-7138 SNSGVIYVGNKT
+7138 VGNK
-7150 TEGAAPA
+7150 A
-7157 DEGAIGNELVI
+7157 DDGSVPEDSSYIGNELVI
-7168 EGDYNVTASDNG
+7168 NGDYYVSTNGENG
-7180 GILDMNAVI
+7180 GILDLNAVLS
-7189 AGNDDSKADHV
+7189 GDSNSKADHV
-7200 TITGKIN
+7200 TITGGIK
-7207 GNGYVDVNYDST
+7207 GQGYIDVNYNT
-7219 VSTGGTLE
+7219 TTSTGGTLK
-7227 YLGLVKVE
+7227 YLGLVSVGE
-7235 GGDDGD
+7235 AENPNDL
-7241 SLRLKDTIKIG
+7241 SLKLKDEVKIG
-7252 DLWYRLMWSSDQNEY
+7252 DLWYALMYSTEKKEY
-7267 YLQSSVT
+7267 YLESSET
-7274 DPGDKPWDT
+7274 DPGTDPWDPNER
-7283 EDVENVNA
+7283 EDVTGA
-7291 GTRSALAFMQAQA
+7291 TIASLAFMQGQT

-7309 RGHLGE
+7309 HDHIGE
-7315 TLYVD
+7315 TTYID
-7320 PVTGEQRKSS
+7320 PITGEVRRTS
-7330 FWMVQRGDWTKFSNA
+7330 FWMIQKGDWTRFSND
-7345 SGQMDADG
+7345 SGQVDTDG
-7353 NLYTTHLG
+7353 HTYTTHLG
-7361 TDLFKRE
+7361 WDFYSNRMDTVTHRF
-7368 TDGATFR
+7368 
-7375 WGVLAGFA
+7375 GVLASFA
-7383 DGDFDVSSNVDGK
+7383 DGSYDMQSGVTGK
-7396 SSKGSFRGYSAG
+7396 ATKASFRGYSAG
-7408 LYMTAESKAE
+7408 LYWAMTPETE
-7418 SGPFLGL
+7418 SGPFAGL
-7425 QLRWNRFDSEV
+7425 QLRWNKFDNELSGEASH
-7436 GQDDYD
+7436 DYD
-7442 VNGLS
+7442 VSGIS
-7447 LTAEASWD
+7447 ITAEAGWD
-7455 QLLSKGITD
+7455 QLMSRGVTD
-7464 GGRNYEWRLEPHVR
+7464 AGRTYEWRVEPHVR
-7478 AYWTNFGDPDDWTSS
+7478 AYWTNFGDMDSWSS
-7493 LGETYS
+7493 GQDSFKAEN
-7499 SDFDNGLLVRV
+7499 DNGLLVRV
-7510 GARTKIQ
+7510 GARTKYTLYSGEKGKTPAVQ
-7517 TTLGT
+7517 T
-7522 GPAWQAYAEA
+7522 YAEA
-7532 NWVYNNGDY
+7532 NWAFNNAEY
-7541 STTMSTKYGDVTST
+7541 SVSTTNPYTTVESSQSGT
-7555 QNGAEFAEFRL
+7555 NFAEFRL
-7566 GFEAQF
+7566 GVEAQF
-7572 TTNVN
+7572 NKNVN

-7597 FGFKYMW
+7597 AGFKYLW